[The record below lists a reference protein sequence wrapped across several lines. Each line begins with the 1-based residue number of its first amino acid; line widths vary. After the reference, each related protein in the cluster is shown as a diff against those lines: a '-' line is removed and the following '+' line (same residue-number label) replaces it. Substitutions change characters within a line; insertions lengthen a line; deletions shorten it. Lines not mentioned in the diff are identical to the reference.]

1 MYPHNWRG
9 DFMLAV
15 CLALIDDDDDK
26 KAFEKLYNKYKNK
39 VYAISFD
46 ILKNVQL
53 AEESTADTFLSLARS
68 FQKINKLEY
77 HKLDCYIVI
86 TSRNMAFNMLKKEKV
101 NISDVQYNDD
111 LILDNNNLSEY
122 DYIFLKDC
130 IKQLNYTDREI
141 FYLKFSC
148 GLEYSD
154 ISKALGISVSAAR
167 KRLQY
172 AKDKLKKIL
181 EQEDL

>member
-1 MYPHNWRG
+1 MYPHNRRG

-86 TSRNMAFNMLKKEKV
+86 T
-101 NISDVQYNDD
+101 YPP
-111 LILDNNNLSEY
+111 NNPPPH
-122 DYIFLKDC
+122 
-130 IKQLNYTDREI
+130 
-141 FYLKFSC
+141 
-148 GLEYSD
+148 
-154 ISKALGISVSAAR
+154 
-167 KRLQY
+167 
-172 AKDKLKKIL
+172 
-181 EQEDL
+181 